1 MFDHVIVSFFCFVQF
16 GSNTD
21 FNLMVTKEYV
31 RNKIIIFGLF
41 KIVAL
46 VLGSE
51 NADWMEIEDEDDSWM
66 ESNDDTLFEGDIM
79 LVGAGQQARAGNKC
93 PRRFYNHGEG
103 PSSC

>member
-1 MFDHVIVSFFCFVQF
+1 MFDHVIVSFFCFVQSD
-16 GSNTD
+16 SNTD
-21 FNLMVTKEYV
+21 LNLMVTKKYV

-79 LVGAGQQARAGNKC
+79 LVGAGQKDRPGNKC

>member
-51 NADWMEIEDEDDSWM
+51 NADWMEIEDEADSWM

-79 LVGAGQQARAGNKC
+79 LVGAGQKARAGNE
-93 PRRFYNHGEG
+93 PLRRFHNHVSG
-103 PSSC
+103 

>member
-31 RNKIIIFGLF
+31 RNKIIIFGFF
-41 KIVAL
+41 KILAL
-46 VLGSE
+46 VLG
-51 NADWMEIEDEDDSWM
+51 NADWIEIEDEDDSWM

-79 LVGAGQQARAGNKC
+79 LVGAGQKARAGNE
-93 PRRFYNHGEG
+93 PLRRFHNHVSG
-103 PSSC
+103 

>member
-1 MFDHVIVSFFCFVQF
+1 MFCTVRKQY
-16 GSNTD
+16 

-51 NADWMEIEDEDDSWM
+51 NADWMEDEDEDDSWM

-79 LVGAGQQARAGNKC
+79 LVGAGQKARAGNEPLRIWLIVPTSALTFE
-93 PRRFYNHGEG
+93 PR
-103 PSSC
+103 